1 MSDNRHFLPHTLSN
15 QPISVLLV
23 GCGGNGSQMLM
34 GLASLDIALRA
45 LSPRSLDVIV
55 IDDDTVSQANLGRQP
70 FYPCDIGRSKAHT
83 LTERVN
89 LAHGLAW
96 TAVHGRAPERIPER
110 CYDLVIT
117 CVDSI
122 AARRAMHSAF
132 TKGEIAARYW
142 LDLGN
147 RATDGQFVIGEP
159 IVVRHHHANNARLPT
174 AAEMFPELVD
184 PAAVEDDAPSCSV
197 AEALER
203 QSLFVNR
210 VLASHALALLFE
222 LLGRGSITHAGG
234 FVNLATGNVVP
245 IPLAPVRKDQPAAPE
260 VARTTSPEVDNAAQ
274 PAL

>member
-1 MSDNRHFLPHTLSN
+1 MYNKSSDRHFAWVSRSAFVGAAILGLG
-15 QPISVLLV
+15 LAG

-34 GLASLDIALRA
+34 GLTSLDIALRA

-132 TKGEIAARYW
+132 TKGEIAARYC
-142 LDLGN
+142 DLYWRRTCRTG
-147 RATDGQFVIGEP
+147 RSATP
-159 IVVRHHHANNARLPT
+159 RCP
-174 AAEMFPELVD
+174 
-184 PAAVEDDAPSCSV
+184 PAGWPC
-197 AEALER
+197 
-203 QSLFVNR
+203 
-210 VLASHALALLFE
+210 
-222 LLGRGSITHAGG
+222 G
-234 FVNLATGNVVP
+234 
-245 IPLAPVRKDQPAAPE
+245 
-260 VARTTSPEVDNAAQ
+260 
-274 PAL
+274 